1 MAGSE
6 ICFTNGNAK
15 LRGYWSV
22 FQVTCFENPTH
33 SLLRDVSVLLT
44 KQKLNTSLKKIHMY
58 NQIQY
63 IQHTYEQHLHDT
75 THTTYNSFSLY

>member
-22 FQVTCFENPTH
+22 FQVTCFENPTRLTH
-33 SLLRDVSVLLT
+33 SSLRDVSVLLT
-44 KQKLNTSLKKIHMY
+44 KQKLNTSLKKIRY
-58 NQIQY
+58 NICANNTY
-63 IQHTYEQHLHDT
+63 MIQHTQ
-75 THTTYNSFSLY
+75 HTTPFLYTNR